1 MAKAIINKHV
11 DNKSG
16 ITKNIFIQDADLRKG
31 EIIIN
36 NDENEPSIYIWST
49 KGEPVKISG
58 NNSGGAVSEYD
69 DTAIRAEINEVKSN
83 VEILQGEIEE
93 DKQKSVRT
101 IATEVAEET
110 LGNYT
115 PGSSE
120 DIVNIQN
127 TLVGFDPENT
137 VQKAINELD
146 EKIQNIEIG
155 EGDVVLD
162 DYVQKTTFD
171 EAITNINTSIDNLN
185 QNDSLQNED
194 ISNLK
199 TLMETLNGE
208 EEGSIKKSIQ
218 DVKNTIDAYTINGI
232 EISNNPEI
240 QTDNLKISNNY
251 STINKNMEDIL
262 PEDILTDAISKLEIA
277 LANTT
282 LALSAAINDIENRI
296 GQPSKKDDNGNVIN
310 EASGIYKLIEDL
322 NK

>member
-1 MAKAIINKHV
+1 MSKAIINKHV

-69 DTAIRAEINEVKSN
+69 DTAIRAEINEVKLN

-171 EAITNINTSIDNLN
+171 ETITNINTSIDNLN

-199 TLMETLNGE
+199 ILMETLNGE

>member
-69 DTAIRAEINEVKSN
+69 DTAIRAEINEVKSS

-146 EKIQNIEIG
+146 EKIQNIEI
-155 EGDVVLD
+155 
-162 DYVQKTTFD
+162 Y
-171 EAITNINTSIDNLN
+171 
-185 QNDSLQNED
+185 
-194 ISNLK
+194 
-199 TLMETLNGE
+199 
-208 EEGSIKKSIQ
+208 
-218 DVKNTIDAYTINGI
+218 DARKYGI
-232 EISNNPEI
+232 VHII
-240 QTDNLKISNNY
+240 FIRK
-251 STINKNMEDIL
+251 
-262 PEDILTDAISKLEIA
+262 
-277 LANTT
+277 
-282 LALSAAINDIENRI
+282 
-296 GQPSKKDDNGNVIN
+296 G
-310 EASGIYKLIEDL
+310 
-322 NK
+322 

>member
-16 ITKNIFIQDADLRKG
+16 ITKNLFIKDSDLKKG

-171 EAITNINTSIDNLN
+171 ETITNINTSIDNLN
-185 QNDSLQNED
+185 ENDSLQNED

-240 QTDNLKISNNY
+240 QTDNLKISNTY
-251 STINKNMEDIL
+251 STVNKNMEDIL

>member
-83 VEILQGEIEE
+83 VETLQGEIEE

-171 EAITNINTSIDNLN
+171 ETITNINTSIDNLN

-199 TLMETLNGE
+199 ILMETLNGE

>member
-171 EAITNINTSIDNLN
+171 ETITNINTSIDNLN
-185 QNDSLQNED
+185 ENDSLQNED

-240 QTDNLKISNNY
+240 QTDNLKISNTY
-251 STINKNMEDIL
+251 STTNKNMEDIL